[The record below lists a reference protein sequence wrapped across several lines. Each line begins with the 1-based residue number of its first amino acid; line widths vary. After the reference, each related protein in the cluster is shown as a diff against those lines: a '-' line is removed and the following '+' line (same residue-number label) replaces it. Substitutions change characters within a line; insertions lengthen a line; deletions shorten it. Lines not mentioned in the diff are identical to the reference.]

1 MLEIG
6 VVLSTLLFK
15 IVLSKEILRS
25 VASPDYIKVVEVQDQ
40 GYEQYELDDS
50 MKLDPNDFDVVMFET
65 HTKRILQASNT
76 TSTAAG
82 NGTVNIEPFKMYTVT
97 VTSRASNSA
106 LRNNGEDKFY
116 VRIQNECTYS
126 NQTTC
131 TEVGGAAN
139 TVPTPYEGLM
149 TYNGDSTYSYNYI
162 LSVTGKISVTVFLR
176 NTGRVMIE
184 WHRNEYLS
192 NFYSNAESTQINFYW
207 SSGGYPCCGRYDYIS
222 AKFRSYLRPN
232 ISGTY
237 TIYTNSDRGA
247 RLYVEGTAKIN
258 YWNSNTNGLRG
269 FSMAL
274 TKDTNYYIEA
284 HYQETT
290 SSTYYYLEWIVPGT
304 SRIVVPP
311 ANFVWPEFVTT
322 APFTIDIVCPTGY
335 THTNTDHPNECY
347 PVCGDS
353 MRVGAEV
360 CDDGNT
366 LSNDG
371 CAEDCLSVET
381 NCTCTGGSTS
391 QADYCSC
398 LTSFV
403 NETVVEEYSTAS
415 KVMVFAVFGVF
426 TSVSV
431 AAIVVAVIVEL
442 RQPIQYSQI
451 QQRSIRVTQKVKVD
465 AQKKIEA
472 DRRKRSTRYEA

>member
-1 MLEIG
+1 MM
-6 VVLSTLLFK
+6 V
-15 IVLSKEILRS
+15 ILRIV
-25 VASPDYIKVVEVQDQ
+25 VAQDDYEEMLSPDYLEITEVPDGPDGPSQ
-40 GYEQYELDDS
+40 LDDS
-50 MKLDPNDFDVVMFET
+50 MKLNPNDFDVVMLET
-65 HTKRILQASNT
+65 HTKRVLQASNT

-149 TYNGDSTYSYNYI
+149 TYNGDSTYSYNYT

-176 NTGRVMIE
+176 NTGRVMVE
-184 WHRNEYLS
+184 WHRNQYLS
-192 NFYSNAESTQINFYW
+192 NFYSNAETTQISFNW
-207 SSGGYPCCGRYDYIS
+207 GSGYPCCGRYDYVS
-222 AKFRSYLRPN
+222 AKFRTYLRPN

-237 TIYTNSDRGA
+237 SIYTYSDRGA
-247 RLYVEGTAKIN
+247 RIYVEGATKMD
-258 YWNSNTNGLRG
+258 YWNTNYNGVRG
-269 FSMAL
+269 FTMTL
-274 TKDTNYYIEA
+274 TKDTNYYITTY
-284 HYQETT
+284 YQETT
-290 SSTYYYLEWIVPGT
+290 GSTYYYLQWIVPGT
-304 SRIVVPP
+304 GSRVTIPSV
-311 ANFVWPEFVTT
+311 NYVWPEFVTT
-322 APFTIDIVCPTGY
+322 APFTIDVACPSGY

-366 LSNDG
+366 RSNDG

-381 NCTCTGGSTS
+381 NCTCTGGSAS

-431 AAIVVAVIVEL
+431 AAIVVTVIVEL

-451 QQRSIRVTQKVKVD
+451 QQRSIRVTQKVKAD